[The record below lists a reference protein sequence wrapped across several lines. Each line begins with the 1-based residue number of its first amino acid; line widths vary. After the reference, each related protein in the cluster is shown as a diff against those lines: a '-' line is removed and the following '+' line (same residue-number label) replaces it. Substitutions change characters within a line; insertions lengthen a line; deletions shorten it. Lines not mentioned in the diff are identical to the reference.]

1 VLLANPFIHLGF
13 EGVLTMARFSADFQR
28 TASTTAS
35 LGSIGAVS
43 TTQARRGRIM
53 DIMFGSEATPAD
65 AAILWTIQRY
75 TAAGTST
82 AVTPQ
87 KLDPADAAFLGQA
100 GENHTIEPTYTAG
113 EIVLNL
119 PLNQR
124 ATFRW
129 VPSPGGEP
137 VWPAQTANGFG
148 IQTDT
153 ISTGTPVIT
162 ATLHVDE

>member
-1 VLLANPFIHLGF
+1 MKFVC
-13 EGVLTMARFSADFQR
+13 DFQR

-35 LGSIGAVS
+35 LGTLTADA
-43 TTQARRGRIM
+43 TRPRRLRVFDVIL
-53 DIMFGSEATPAD
+53 GSEATPAD
-65 AAILWTIQRY
+65 AAILWTFQRCS
-75 TAAGTST
+75 AAGTST
-82 AVTPQ
+82 GVTPQ
-87 KLDPADAAFLGQA
+87 NLDPGSSTTEYDA

-113 EIVLNL
+113 AILLNV

-129 VPSPGGEP
+129 VAAPGAEW
-137 VWPAQTANGFG
+137 VMPATASNGFG

-162 ATLHVDE
+162 STVYADEE

>member
-1 VLLANPFIHLGF
+1 MANF
-13 EGVLTMARFSADFQR
+13 AADFQR
-28 TASTTAS
+28 TGSTTAS

-43 TTQARRGRIM
+43 TTQARRGRIY
-53 DIMFGSEATPAD
+53 DLIMGSEATPAD
-65 AAILWTIQRY
+65 AALLWTVQRY
-75 TAAGTST
+75 TAAGTNT

-87 KLDPADAAFLGQA
+87 KLDPADAAFLGEA
-100 GENHTIEPTYTAG
+100 GENHTVEPTYTAG
-113 EIVLNL
+113 AIVLNI

-129 VPSPGGEP
+129 VAAPGGEL
-137 VWPAQTANGFG
+137 VYPATTANGFG

-162 ATLHVDE
+162 ATVHVNE